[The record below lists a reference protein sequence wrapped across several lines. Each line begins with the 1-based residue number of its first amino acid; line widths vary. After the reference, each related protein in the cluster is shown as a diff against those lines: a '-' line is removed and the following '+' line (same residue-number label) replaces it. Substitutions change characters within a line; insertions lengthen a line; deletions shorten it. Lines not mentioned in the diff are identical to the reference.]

1 STETGKVGSMGR
13 LREDSKLYRLVD
25 MHGAGDLIPW
35 MRYALR
41 SGDHSIVD
49 SYIDVKVR
57 DFLYNQGKGKL
68 VTVTELVKLRNKERN
83 AMLGAFSRK
92 KGKGKSGPNVL
103 DEFNQEGEN
112 VGDLKKALKMLD
124 GGGKGAKGE
133 SKYREIAWKLDLRGS
148 MGETLVGVCLLNGSD
163 IHTKLAIKLMTEFP
177 KLLNDIS
184 ISEDYYG
191 LSPLHQAIINQ
202 DVPLVAF
209 LLKRGADVQTRCYGA
224 YFCADD
230 QKNGRT
236 DSLEH
241 EYVELPVERTNY
253 TGTMY
258 FGEYPLSF
266 AACMNH
272 HDCVRLLYVYKAN
285 INAQDT
291 NGNTVLHMC
300 VIHENLEMLR
310 LIIELGANIR
320 IQNKQKLTPLTLAAK
335 LAKKR
340 MFTELLEH
348 EAFTYWEYS
357 KASNCAYPL
366 ARLDTVNE
374 ENGDIDDTSA
384 LSLVVYGSTQEH
396 LEMLE
401 GVLEEILQEKWDKFA
416 KTEWIK
422 GLFLFSVYYFFLFTA
437 FMQRPFS
444 MVTELETKGAIDAY
458 GNVVNTT
465 DINGN
470 VANITDYDD
479 TSARCH
485 LQEYSTLPYNQGWVR
500 MGCEAALF
508 LLIIAQILMDVKD
521 IRMIGWQKWV
531 NIYKAFPAKVLY
543 KISWVLILFT
553 VPLRLMCSFD
563 RNFFIIE
570 NYIICY
576 AVVISTIHFLFFCRA
591 IKFIGPFV
599 LMIYT
604 IIATD
609 LRRFMMIYA
618 IFLMGFSQAF
628 YMIFFSCEVAV
639 REYNLTAVDQGKD
652 DDKDGKWEN
661 ILDTP
666 WEAGIRVFIMTIGEF
681 MSFYKQ
687 LDACPKLS
695 VSILGKGFFLFFEL
709 CVSILQLNLLIAMMT
724 RTYEAISMTT
734 DEYKRQWAKV
744 ILMLEISLSPP
755 QRLRYLYQY
764 SIPTGTNKAKRS
776 FAITKKLD
784 PRNMTDHEKEKKSKA
799 DKDIAEQKKMLNRKK
814 MAEIEIKAGLRP
826 STRGRTRGDSTDRRR
841 DLFYSNSLQI

>member
-1 STETGKVGSMGR
+1 MGIFQSTETGKVGGMGR
-13 LREDSKLYRLVD
+13 LREDSRLYRLVD
-25 MHGAGDLIPW
+25 MHGGGDLIPW
-35 MRYALR
+35 MRYAQR

-57 DFLYNQGKGKL
+57 DFCYNQGKGKL

-103 DEFNQEGEN
+103 EEFNQEGEN
-112 VGDLKKALKMLD
+112 VGDLKKALKLLD
-124 GGGKGAKGE
+124 GGGKGNKGE
-133 SKYREIAWKLDLRGS
+133 SKYREIAWKLDDRGS
-148 MGETLVGVCLLNGSD
+148 MGETLVGVCLLNGSG
-163 IHTKLAIKLMTEFP
+163 IHTKLAIKLMDEFP
-177 KLLNDIS
+177 KLLNDIN

-202 DVPLVAF
+202 DVPLVAL
-209 LLKRGADVQTRCYGA
+209 LLKRGADVNQRCYGA

-230 QKNGRT
+230 QKGSRT

-241 EYVELPVERTNY
+241 EYVELPVGSTNY

-258 FGEYPLSF
+258 FGEFPLSF

-272 HDCVRLLYVYKAN
+272 PDCVRLLHAYKAN

-300 VIHENLEMLR
+300 VIHENLDMLR
-310 LIIELGANIR
+310 LAIELGASLR
-320 IQNKQKLTPLTLAAK
+320 IQNKQHLTALTLAAK

-340 MFTELLEH
+340 MFTELLEY

-374 ENGDIDDTSA
+374 ENGDLDDTSA
-384 LSLVVYGSTQEH
+384 LSLVVYGSTEAH

-401 GVLEEILQEKWDKFA
+401 GVLEEILEEKWDKFA
-416 KTEWIK
+416 KMEWIK
-422 GLFLFSVYYFFLFTA
+422 GLCLFSLYYLCLFTA

-444 MVTELETKGAIDAY
+444 MVTELETRGAIDGD
-458 GNVVNTT
+458 GN
-465 DINGN
+465 ING
-470 VANITDYDD
+470 NITDYDD

-485 LQEYSTLPYNQGWVR
+485 LQEYHTLPVNQGWVR
-500 MGCEAALF
+500 MGCEAAVF
-508 LLIIAQILMDVKD
+508 GLIIFQILLDVKD
-521 IRMIGWQKWV
+521 VRRIGWQKWV

-543 KISWVLILFT
+543 KISWVLIIAT
-553 VPLRLMCSFD
+553 VPLRALCRVD

-570 NYIICY
+570 NYIACY

-609 LRRFMMIYA
+609 LKRFIMIYI
-618 IFLMGFSQAF
+618 IFLAGFSQSF
-628 YMIFFSCEVAV
+628 YILFYSCEVASKLP
-639 REYNLTAVDQGKD
+639 ENLKAGTDI
-652 DDKDGKWEN
+652 WEN
-661 ILDTP
+661 IMDTP
-666 WEAGIRVFIMTIGEF
+666 WESLIRTFIMTVGEF
-681 MSFYKQ
+681 MTLYKQ
-687 LDACPKLS
+687 LETCPHKPTA
-695 VSILGKGFFLFFEL
+695 ILGKGVFLFFEL

-724 RTYEAISMTT
+724 RTYEAISNTT

-744 ILMLEISLSPP
+744 VLMLEVSLTPP
-755 QRLRYLYQY
+755 QRLRYMYQY
-764 SIPTGTNKAKRS
+764 SIPTGTNKARRS
-776 FAITKKLD
+776 FAITKKID
-784 PRNMTDHEKEKKSKA
+784 PRKMTDHEKEKIDKNE
-799 DKDIAEQKKMLNRKK
+799 KDIAQQKKTLLRKK
-814 MAEIEIKAGLRP
+814 IADLEIKAGLRP
-826 STRGRTRGDSTDRRR
+826 VTRARTVGDSMDIGRK
-841 DLFYSNSLQI
+841 DKDFLFPQTIIT

>member
-1 STETGKVGSMGR
+1 MGIFQSTETGKVGSMGR

-25 MHGAGDLIPW
+25 MHGGGDLIPW
-35 MRYALR
+35 MRYAQR

-112 VGDLKKALKMLD
+112 VGDLKKALKLLD
-124 GGGKGAKGE
+124 GGKGGKGE
-133 SKYREIAWKLDLRGS
+133 SKYREIAWKLEERGS

-163 IHTKLAIKLMTEFP
+163 IHTKLAIKLMDEFP

-202 DVPLVAF
+202 DVPLVAL
-209 LLKRGADVQTRCYGA
+209 LLKRGADVNQRCFGA

-230 QKNGRT
+230 QKGNRT

-241 EYVELPVERTNY
+241 EWVELNCTSTNY

-258 FGEYPLSF
+258 FGEFPLSF

-272 HDCVRLLYVYKAN
+272 PDCMRLLHAYKAN
-285 INAQDT
+285 VNAQDT

-310 LIIELGANIR
+310 MAIELGASLR
-320 IQNKQKLTPLTLAAK
+320 LQNKQKLTALTLAAK

-340 MFTELLEH
+340 MFTELLEY

-357 KASNCAYPL
+357 NASNCAYPL
-366 ARLDTVNE
+366 DCLDTVYE
-374 ENGDIDDTSA
+374 ENGDLDDTSA
-384 LSLVVYGSTQEH
+384 LSLVVYGSTENH

-401 GVLEEILQEKWDKFA
+401 GVLEEILEEKWEKFA
-416 KTEWIK
+416 KMEWIK
-422 GLFLFSVYYFFLFTA
+422 GLCLFSVYYLFLFTA

-444 MVTELETKGAIDAY
+444 MVTELETKGAID
-458 GNVVNTT
+458 G
-465 DINGN
+465 NGN
-470 VANITDYDD
+470 NVTNISASDYDD
-479 TSARCH
+479 TAARCH
-485 LQEYSTLPYNQGWVR
+485 LQEYSTLPVNQGWVR
-500 MGCEAALF
+500 MGCEAAVL
-508 LLIIAQILMDVKD
+508 LLIIFQILMDVKD
-521 IRMIGWQKWV
+521 IRRIGWQKWV

-543 KISWVLILFT
+543 KISWVLIILT
-553 VPLRLMCSFD
+553 VPLRLMCAID
-563 RNFFIIE
+563 RNFFVVE
-570 NYIICY
+570 NYLACFAI
-576 AVVISTIHFLFFCRA
+576 VISTVHFLFFCRA

-609 LRRFMMIYA
+609 LRRFIMIYI
-618 IFLMGFSQAF
+618 IFLMGFSQSF
-628 YMIFFSCEVAV
+628 YIIFYGCEVEKK
-639 REYNLTAVDQGKD
+639 RKCPECDWD
-652 DDKDGKWEN
+652 N
-661 ILDTP
+661 IMETP
-666 WEAGIRVFIMTIGEF
+666 WESLIRTFIMTVGEF
-681 MSFYKQ
+681 MTLYKQ
-687 LDACPKLS
+687 LETCPNKM
-695 VSILGKGFFLFFEL
+695 VGTMGKGVFLFFEM

-724 RTYEAISMTT
+724 RTYEAISKTT
-734 DEYKRQWAKV
+734 YEYKRQWAKV
-744 ILMLEISLSPP
+744 ILMLEVSLTPP
-755 QRLRYLYQY
+755 QRLRYMYQY
-764 SIPTGTNKAKRS
+764 SIPTGTNKARRS
-776 FAITKKLD
+776 FTVTKKID
-784 PRNMTDHEKEKKSKA
+784 PRSMTDHEKEKIEKNEKT
-799 DKDIAEQKKMLNRKK
+799 IEIQKKTLIRKK
-814 MAEIEIKAGLRP
+814 MAELEVKAGLRP
-826 STRGRTRGDSTDRRR
+826 QTRARTMGDTSDTRRK
-841 DLFYSNSLQI
+841 D